1 MSNLS
6 ATQTNLTS
14 PDGNNFE
21 MGALDTFPKILRHNA
36 NNWPNDI
43 SMREKEFGIWNE
55 FNWQDYHNRV
65 KWLSLALIK
74 LGVKPKDAIAL
85 LGDNRPEWV
94 WGEVAAHAMAC
105 YSIGIFQDS
114 LHEEVVYLLNKSNAT
129 VVIAEDEEQ
138 CDKLLEL
145 GEEIPDVKIIVY
157 CDPRGM
163 RKYDDERLISIEDIY
178 QQGQDIDKLSPDL
191 YDAYVDAT
199 DAEETA
205 IYCTTSGTTS
215 KPKIAFLG
223 GGNFVKHCSS
233 YLRADPRKAG
243 DNYVSVLPLPW
254 IMEQVYAVGQAL
266 ISRQIVNFVEGQE
279 TLMADLREIGP
290 NFVLLAP
297 RVWEGIL
304 ADVKA
309 RMMDSTPLKQKL
321 FDFAFSIAEKAQAQG
336 KRSKFADLL
345 LMNALKD
352 RLGFS
357 FLDSA
362 ATGGAAMGPDTFRFF
377 QTIGVPLRQLYGQT
391 ELCGAYTV
399 HDENDVDYDSVGVA
413 FDSAQVKVINTDKEG
428 VGEVIAKTV
437 GMFTGYLDN
446 QKAYD
451 EDVID
456 GWMHTGDAGYFK
468 PSGHLV
474 IIDRIK
480 DLAKTSNGIQYSPQ
494 YIENKLKFSSFIGE
508 AVILGKDKPYLSAI
522 ICIRFS
528 IVSKW
533 AEQQGY
539 GFTNYT
545 SLSALP
551 EVYQKLT
558 EEVEK
563 VNATLPD
570 AQKINKFIL
579 LYKEL
584 DADDGELTRTRKVRR
599 TVIADKY
606 GDIIDSIYDNKAMVD
621 IDTVI
626 TFQDGGSSRIKT
638 QLKVAT
644 VIEGASEGSN
654 KSNSEI
660 ATSTIPD
667 QIQRKAS

>member
-1 MSNLS
+1 MSL
-6 ATQTNLTS
+6 QHQ
-14 PDGNNFE
+14 NFE
-21 MGALDTFPKILRHNA
+21 MGELDTFPKILSHNA
-36 NNWPNDI
+36 RNWPTDVA
-43 SMREKEFGIWNE
+43 MREKEFGIWHE
-55 FNWQDYHNRV
+55 FTWQEYQNRV
-65 KWLSLALIK
+65 KWLSLALLK
-74 LGVKPKDAIAL
+74 LGIQPGDAIGL

-94 WGEVAAHAMAC
+94 WGEIAAHAMGC
-105 YSIGIFQDS
+105 YSLGIYQDS

-129 VVIAEDEEQ
+129 VVIAENEEQ

-145 GEEIPDVKIIVY
+145 GDQINTVQVIVY
-157 CDPRGM
+157 CDSRGM
-163 RKYDDERLISIEDIY
+163 RKYTDKRLISIEDIY
-178 QQGQDIDKLSPDL
+178 KQGQAIEKNAPNKYSDL
-191 YDAYVDAT
+191 VNAT
-199 DAEETA
+199 TAEETA

-215 KPKIAFLG
+215 KPKIAFLS

-233 YLRADPRKAG
+233 YLRADPREAG

-266 ISRQIVNFVEGQE
+266 IARQIVNFVEEQE

-290 NFVLLAP
+290 SFVLLAP

-304 ADVKA
+304 ADVQA
-309 RMMDSTPLKQKL
+309 RMMDSTPFKQKMYNIAMKL
-321 FDFAFSIAEKAQAQG
+321 AEKAQANN
-336 KRSKFADLL
+336 KRSWLADTL
-345 LMNALKD
+345 LMSALKD
-352 RLGFS
+352 RLGFT
-357 FLDSA
+357 FLKSA
-362 ATGGAAMGPDTFRFF
+362 ATGGAALGPDTFRFF

-399 HDENDVDYDSVGVA
+399 HKADDIDYDSVGYA
-413 FDSAQVKVINTDKEG
+413 FDCADVKVINTDKEG
-428 VGEVIAKTV
+428 VGEVLAKTI

-451 EDVID
+451 EDVKD

-480 DLAKTSNGIQYSPQ
+480 DLAQTSTGVQYSPQ

-528 IVSKW
+528 IVAKW
-533 AEQQGY
+533 AEQKGY
-539 GFTNYT
+539 AFTNYT
-545 SLSALP
+545 NLSTLP
-551 EVYQKLT
+551 EVYQKIS
-558 EEVEK
+558 EEIAN
-563 VNATLPD
+563 VNETLPQ

-599 TVIADKY
+599 GVIAEKY
-606 GDIIDSIYDNKAMVD
+606 GDIIESIYNNKEKVD

-626 TFQDGGSSRIKT
+626 TFQDGSNSRIQT
-638 QLKVAT
+638 QLNVAT
-644 VIEGASEGSN
+644 IINN
-654 KSNSEI
+654 KN
-660 ATSTIPD
+660 A
-667 QIQRKAS
+667 R

>member
-1 MSNLS
+1 MSSLTEV
-6 ATQTNLTS
+6 ATS
-14 PDGNNFE
+14 KDFD

-36 NNWPNDI
+36 QKYPNDI

-55 FNWQDYHNRV
+55 FTWLDYQNRV
-65 KWLSLALIK
+65 KWLSLSLRK
-74 LGVKPKDAIAL
+74 LGIQPKDAIAL

-94 WGEVAAHAMAC
+94 WGEVCAHAMGC

-145 GEEIPDVKIIVY
+145 GDDIQDVKIIVY

-163 RKYDDERLISIEDIY
+163 RKYDDKRLVNIEDLY
-178 QQGQDIDKLSPDL
+178 KQGQEIEQASPELYDL
-191 YDAYVDAT
+191 YVDST
-199 DAEETA
+199 CAEETA

-233 YLRADPRKAG
+233 YLRADPRQAG

-266 ISRQIVNFVEGQE
+266 IARQIVNFVEEQE

-290 NFVLLAP
+290 SFVLLAP

-321 FDFAFSIAEKAQAQG
+321 FDYAFALAEKAQNQG
-336 KRSKFADLL
+336 KRSWLADFL

-352 RLGFS
+352 RLGFT
-357 FLDSA
+357 FLKSA

-399 HDENDVDYDSVGVA
+399 HEANDVDYDSVGVA
-413 FDSAQVKVINTDKEG
+413 FDSAEVKVINTDKAG

-446 QKAYD
+446 QEAYD

-480 DLAKTSNGIQYSPQ
+480 DLAKTNNGVQYSPQ

-508 AVILGKDKPYLSAI
+508 AVILGKDRPYLSAL

-539 GFTNYT
+539 SFTNYT

-551 EVYQKLT
+551 EVYEKLS
-558 EEVEK
+558 EEIAK
-563 VNATLPD
+563 VNDTLPD

-599 TVIADKY
+599 SVIADKY
-606 GDIIDSIYDNKAMVD
+606 GDIITSIYDNKEKVD

-638 QLKVAT
+638 QLKVST
-644 VIEGASEGSN
+644 LIENDGSAVSAN
-654 KSNSEI
+654 KVS
-660 ATSTIPD
+660 
-667 QIQRKAS
+667 QIERKAS